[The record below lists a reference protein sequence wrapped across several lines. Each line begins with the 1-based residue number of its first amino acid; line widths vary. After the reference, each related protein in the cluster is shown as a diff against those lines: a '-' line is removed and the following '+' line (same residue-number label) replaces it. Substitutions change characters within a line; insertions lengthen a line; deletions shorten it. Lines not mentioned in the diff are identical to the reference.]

1 MKNRVSEVRHVRDY
15 VLFVAFADG
24 ASGEIDLASELDGE
38 VFLPL
43 RELSLFCQAHVEPEM
58 HTIVWPNGA
67 DLDPEFVRAHLSV
80 SA

>member
-1 MKNRVSEVRHVRDY
+1 MKNRVSEVRYVRDY
-15 VLFVAFADG
+15 ILFVAFVDG
-24 ASGEIDLASELDGE
+24 PSGEIDLASELDGE

-43 RELSLFCQAHVEPEM
+43 KELSLFCQARVDPEM

-67 DLDPEFVRAHLSV
+67 DLAPEFVRAHLRV

>member
-1 MKNRVSEVRHVRDY
+1 MKNRVSEVRYVRDY
-15 VLFVAFADG
+15 VLFVEFADG
-24 ASGEIDLASELDGE
+24 ASGEIDLAGELDGE

-43 RELSLFCQAHVEPEM
+43 REMSLFCQARVDPEM

-67 DLDPEFVRAHLSV
+67 DLAPEFVRAHLRV

>member
-1 MKNRVSEVRHVRDY
+1 MKNRVSEVRYVRDY
-15 VLFVAFADG
+15 VLFIAFADG

-43 RELSLFCQAHVEPEM
+43 RELSLFRQARVDPEM
-58 HTIVWPNGA
+58 HTVVWPNGA
-67 DLDPEFVRAHLSV
+67 DLAPEFVRAHLRV